1 MDQDEPSLKIF
12 ISLSPQIHPHVRVAF
27 DIFNHLVYVT
37 LKYKL
42 ETINSKHDEVY
53 EEISRLALINF
64 LDDESLKQNANKL
77 MFNSLKE
84 IKEAFYGLWFFKFF
98 ESFILKC
105 FSFIYR
111 WQIPLDK
118 EYFESKSNLSAC
130 SGKPF

>member
-1 MDQDEPSLKIF
+1 MGQDEPRLKIF
-12 ISLSPQIHPHVRVAF
+12 ISLSPQNYPHVRVAF

-42 ETINSKHDEVY
+42 ETKYSKYDEVY

-84 IKEAFYGLWFFKFF
+84 IKEAFCGLWFFKFF
-98 ESFILKC
+98 EC
-105 FSFIYR
+105 FSLKFKI
-111 WQIPLDK
+111 
-118 EYFESKSNLSAC
+118 F
-130 SGKPF
+130 